1 MPSKLVKGLR
11 VATSLFF
18 VSQSLCQELSQPCPL
33 EGAVYRAPSQPSK
46 SEAII
51 KAKEAL
57 EAELVKAFKS
67 DEESTFGSLGYQN
80 SFSIEVYSIHEAE
93 ALHTHHWTAPK
104 VPITSGQKTI
114 DGNSIFR
121 VGSISKL
128 ITTYIY
134 LINAGFKGWND
145 PITDYVPQLTDY
157 AEKSKETPLDVVD
170 WDEVTVAGLISH
182 LAGITTAGA
191 PAPLADA
198 KLAAAGLPEVPGVP
212 GQYCGDPAVQEVP
225 CDDEGELAISS
236 LDYIDNVQ
244 ST

>member
-1 MPSKLVKGLR
+1 MPSRLVKGLT
-11 VATSLFF
+11 VASSLLF
-18 VSQSLCQELSQPCPL
+18 VSQSLCQELSKPSPL
-33 EGAVYRAPSQPSK
+33 EGAVYKAPFEPSK

-80 SFSIEVYSIHEAE
+80 SFSVEVYSIHEAE

-114 DGNSIFR
+114 DGNSILR

-145 PITDYVPQLTDY
+145 PITDYVPQLTAY
-157 AEKSKETPLDVVD
+157 AEKSKGNPLDVVD
-170 WDEVTVAGLISH
+170 WDEVTVGSLVSH

-198 KLAAAGLPEVPGVP
+198 KLAAAGLPEVPGIP
-212 GQYCGDPAVQEVP
+212 GKYCGDPAVQEVP
-225 CDDEGELAISS
+225 CDDEGKLVSNS
-236 LDYIDNVQ
+236 LDSADKMQ

>member
-1 MPSKLVKGLR
+1 MPFRLVRSLT

-18 VSQSLCQELSQPCPL
+18 VSRSVCQGLSKPCPL
-33 EGAVYRAPSQPSK
+33 EGAVLPAPTLLSK

-80 SFSIEVYSIHEAE
+80 SFSVEVYSIHESE

-145 PITDYVPQLTDY
+145 PITDYVPRLTDY
-157 AEKSKETPLDVVD
+157 AEKSKENPLDVVD
-170 WDEVTVAGLISH
+170 WDEVTVGGLVSH

-191 PAPLADA
+191 PPPSGDA
-198 KLAAAGLPEVPGVP
+198 KLAAAGLPKVPGIP
-212 GQYCGDPAVQEVP
+212 GKYCGDPAVQEVP
-225 CDDEGELAISS
+225 CDDEGELASNS
-236 LDYIDNVQ
+236 LDSVDKMQ